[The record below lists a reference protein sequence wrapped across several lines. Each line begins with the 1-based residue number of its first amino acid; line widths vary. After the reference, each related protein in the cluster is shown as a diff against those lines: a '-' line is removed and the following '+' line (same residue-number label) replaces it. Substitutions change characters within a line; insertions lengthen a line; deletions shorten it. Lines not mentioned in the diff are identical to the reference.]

1 MGGAHKLGETPS
13 QQTEANIES
22 DKTQATTTSTSN
34 GIASNDITSGRETQ
48 TTVIDART
56 QPHSENNAIH
66 AYPISHEAQA
76 DAVRT
81 NVNTS
86 DVPQDI
92 PPAVSR
98 LIASG

>member
-22 DKTQATTTSTSN
+22 DKTQATTTSTCN
-34 GIASNDITSGRETQ
+34 GIENNLTSGRMTETI
-48 TTVIDART
+48 VIDAMT
-56 QPHSENNAIH
+56 QSHTENDDIDANH
-66 AYPISHEAQA
+66 ISHETQA
-76 DAVRT
+76 GAVRI